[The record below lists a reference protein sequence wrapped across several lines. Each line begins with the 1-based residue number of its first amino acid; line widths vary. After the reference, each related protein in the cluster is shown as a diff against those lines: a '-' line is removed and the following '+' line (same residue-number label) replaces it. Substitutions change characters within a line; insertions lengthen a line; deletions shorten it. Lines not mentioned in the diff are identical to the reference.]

1 MKMKIRIWDI
11 AKAVF
16 KGNFIKVN
24 SCIRKEGKSKIN
36 DLRFQFKKLEKKGK
50 LNTKQ
55 EEKKGYN
62 KDQSGNQ
69 CNRKEKSNRE
79 NK

>member
-1 MKMKIRIWDI
+1 MRIWDI

-50 LNTKQ
+50 
-55 EEKKGYN
+55 
-62 KDQSGNQ
+62 
-69 CNRKEKSNRE
+69 
-79 NK
+79 